1 MAAAMAS
8 LTASSRHRRL
18 AGLCLLLALAFGAL
32 ILPVTA
38 RAATPVGEVQTSW
51 RLLDYVAVDYRE
63 AVANGRIIND
73 GEYREM
79 LEFSTSVE
87 TRLAALPD
95 NPARGRLIAE
105 AGALKQAIQ
114 AKAAPADIARQAR
127 KLAADLLVAYPV
139 PLAPTTTPDPSWGAK
154 LYAEN
159 CASCHGGK
167 GEGPSGSFAKLDPP
181 PIPFADRDRARDRS
195 LFGLYQVISQGLEGT
210 AMQSFASLPEED
222 RWALAFH
229 AGTLAYG
236 DAAEGERIWR
246 EDASVRRAIPDIA
259 ALVAITPAELER
271 QLGPDRAA
279 AVIAY
284 LRANPGVLNGGQ
296 PGSLQ
301 LARDKLRES
310 LAAYV
315 GGDRKL
321 AKELALSAYLD
332 GFEPVEAVLATR
344 NGDLMTSVEQ
354 AMSGF
359 RGAIEHGRPV
369 GELQNRLAETEELL
383 NEAEQALAPE
393 AATDLSTF
401 LGAFTIL
408 LREGLEALLVVIAM
422 IAFLRKAERAE
433 ALPYVH
439 GGWVAALAA
448 GGVTWAIATY
458 AIGISGAS
466 RELTEG
472 FGSLLAA
479 VILLSVGIWMH
490 GKSQA
495 AEWRRY
501 IQEKMQGALSRG
513 SAWFLFG
520 LAFIVVYREVFETIL
535 FYAALWTPENGATI
549 LAGALSATALLALI
563 AWAMLRY
570 SRTLPVGK
578 FFAYSAIL
586 IAILAV
592 VLAGKGVGA
601 LQEAGVVPVTPLA
614 GVPRITL
621 LGLFP
626 TAEAVGAQVLT
637 LVATLL
643 GFRATGKPRPAAL
656 AAE

>member
-1 MAAAMAS
+1 MAAP
-8 LTASSRHRRL
+8 
-18 AGLCLLLALAFGAL
+18 AL
-32 ILPVTA
+32 
-38 RAATPVGEVQTSW
+38 AATPAGEVQTSW

-63 AVANGRIIND
+63 AVAGGRVVNEL
-73 GEYREM
+73 EYREM
-79 LEFSTSVE
+79 LEFSASVE

-95 NPARGRLIAE
+95 NPAKASLVAE
-105 AGALKQAIQ
+105 AGALNKAIV
-114 AKAAPADIARQAR
+114 AKAAPADIAARAR
-127 KLAADLLVAYPV
+127 KLAADLLAAYPV
-139 PLAPTTTPDPSWGAK
+139 PLAPTSIPDPARGAK

-159 CASCHGGK
+159 CASCHGAK
-167 GEGPSGSFAKLDPP
+167 GEGPSGEFAKLDPP
-181 PIPFADRDRARDRS
+181 PIAFADRERARDRS

-229 AGTLAYG
+229 SGALAYG
-236 DAAEGERIWR
+236 DAGQGERVWR
-246 EDASVRRAIPDIA
+246 EDESVRRLIPDMA
-259 ALVAITPAELER
+259 ALVAITPADLER
-271 QLGPDRAA
+271 RIGAERAA

-284 LRANPGVLNGGQ
+284 LRANPAALTPQQ
-296 PGSLQ
+296 PQSLQ
-301 LARDKLRES
+301 LARTRLRES
-310 LAAYV
+310 FAAY
-315 GGDRKL
+315 GRGDARL

-344 NGDLMTSVEQ
+344 DGDLMTSVEQ
-354 AMSGF
+354 AMGGF
-359 RGAIEHGRPV
+359 RSAIEGGRPV
-369 GELQNRLAETEELL
+369 AELRGRLTETEQLL
-383 NEAEQALAPE
+383 DRAEEALAPE
-393 AATDLSTF
+393 AATDVSTF

-422 IAFLRKAERAE
+422 IAFLRKAERTE

-439 GGWVAALAA
+439 GGWVAALVA
-448 GGVTWAIATY
+448 GGITWAIATY

-479 VILLSVGIWMH
+479 AVLLSVGIWMH

-495 AEWRRY
+495 DEWRRY

-535 FYAALWTPENGATI
+535 FYAALWTPDNGATI
-549 LAGALSATALLALI
+549 LAGALSATALLAVI

-570 SRTLPVGK
+570 SRTLPIGK

-592 VLAGKGVGA
+592 VLAGKGIGA
-601 LQEAGVVPVTPLA
+601 LQEAGAIPVTPLT

-626 TAEAVGAQVLT
+626 TAEAVAAQILT
-637 LVATLL
+637 LAATLL
-643 GFRATGKPRPAAL
+643 GFRMARKPKPAAL
-656 AAE
+656 PAE